1 VLSTVFS
8 FVFGNDKIDKGSEV
22 SMPEDRLNKVSCNN
36 YSCEVEVFLGIVSG
50 KWVSL
55 ILWELGHRDILRFNE
70 LQKAIPGVTQKMLT
84 QQLRFLEKNGIVIRT
99 VYPEVPPVVE
109 YTMTEMGKKIIPVFE
124 MMDLWGKEYVEKRA
138 E

>member
-36 YSCEVEVFLGIVSG
+36 YRCEVEVFLEIVSG

-55 ILWELGHRDILRFNE
+55 ILWELGHRGVLRFNE

-124 MMDLWGKEYVEKRA
+124 MMDLWGKEYVDKRA